1 MRPVN
6 RFPYK
11 FIGTKMAQKWL
22 EIVILWQKNV
32 SNDLKNWH
40 LVFLIDFKNFGNF
53 HRKIGRFL
61 VKKILFTLTIQTN
74 FQRKIY

>member
-1 MRPVN
+1 MFKPKVMAANAQGSMRPVN

-40 LVFLIDFKNFGNF
+40 LVYLGVFIFILKIWEIFTGKLADFW
-53 HRKIGRFL
+53 
-61 VKKILFTLTIQTN
+61 
-74 FQRKIY
+74 